1 MTVMFNNDR
10 DQQAAVPPFASKGW
24 ARRMVL
30 PIFYVLMTVG
40 AVAVFL
46 AIQAVGS
53 SLTTAGSDVRSPTP
67 LEAPPSTNLLMH
79 VLLALAVIILTTRAM
94 GAIFRFFHQPPVI
107 GEIIGGIFL
116 GPSILGRVLPNIQAY
131 LLPPD
136 IAPTLGVIAQLGVIL
151 FMFLIGLELNL
162 KTLRSSG
169 QAMLAISHVSISFP
183 FLLGTLLALG
193 IYERYATGAVGFTG
207 FALFLGVAMAVTAF
221 PVLARILTDRGLQ
234 KTRLGTM
241 AIGVAAVDDV
251 TAWCLLALVVS
262 VVHAQMGSAFL
273 TMGLTILFIAGILLL
288 LRPLLIRVIP
298 LLESRGRVSEGS
310 IALIFIAVLLS
321 ALTTEFIGVHAIFGA
336 FLLGS
341 LIPHDSRVASE
352 VTHRLEDIV
361 KVMLL
366 PVFFAYTGMRTEF
379 GLLNTTEDW
388 LFCGLIILVATIGKF
403 GGTFVTAKLASLT
416 TQEAATLGI
425 LMNTRGL
432 VELVVLNIGLDLGVI
447 SPRLFAMLVL
457 MVLITTFA
465 TTPVLDLLHRRHSWG
480 MSGIAVPSES
490 RHQL

>member
-1 MTVMFNNDR
+1 
-10 DQQAAVPPFASKGW
+10 
-24 ARRMVL
+24 MVL
-30 PIFYVLMTVG
+30 PVFYVLMTVG
-40 AVAVFL
+40 AVAAFL
-46 AIQAVGS
+46 AIQAVGA
-53 SLTTAGSDVRSPTP
+53 SLITTAGSNGGSPVP
-67 LEAPPSTNLLMH
+67 LETSPSTNLLMH
-79 VLLALAVIILTTRAM
+79 VLLALAVVILVTRAM
-94 GAIFRFFHQPPVI
+94 GAVFRFFHQPPVV

-116 GPSILGRVLPNIQAY
+116 GPSILGRVLPDVQAY

-136 IAPTLGVIAQLGVIL
+136 IAPTLGIIAQLGVIL

-162 KTLRSSG
+162 RILRSNG
-169 QAMLAISHVSISFP
+169 QAMLAISHVSIAFP
-183 FLLGTLLALG
+183 FLLGAVLALG
-193 IYERYATGAVGFTG
+193 IYERYATSAVSFTS

-221 PVLARILTDRGLQ
+221 PVLARILTDRGLHT
-234 KTRLGTM
+234 TRLGSM

-262 VVHAQMGSAFL
+262 IVHAQTGSAFL
-273 TMGLTILFIAGILLL
+273 TMGLTILFIAGILVL
-288 LRPLLIRVIP
+288 LRPLLKRVIP
-298 LLESRGRVSEGS
+298 LLESRDRVSEGS
-310 IALIFIAVLLS
+310 IALIFIAVLVS
-321 ALTTEFIGVHAIFGA
+321 ALTTEYIGIHAIFGA

-341 LIPHDSRVASE
+341 VIPHDSRVAIG

-379 GLLNTTEDW
+379 GLLTTVEDW

-403 GGTFVTAKLASLT
+403 GGTFVTAKLAGVT
-416 TQEAATLGI
+416 TQDAASLGI

-447 SPRLFAMLVL
+447 SPRLFAMLVI
-457 MVLITTFA
+457 MALITTFA
-465 TTPVLDLLHRRHSWG
+465 TTPVLDVLHRRHSWS
-480 MSGIAVPSES
+480 MSRIAVPSEG